1 MKAKL
6 LEGEGLDWHDKKF
19 RTVAD
24 KTLAGVMVALTNKYP
39 AGAVIAK
46 FYQADRSHVIYC
58 ALWVGSDRRGWG
70 MAGGWGYHKSS
81 AALSEAMR
89 RAGVELYGNPY
100 GEGNSD
106 ETFPKG
112 KPVHIDGRGHG
123 SMVDA
128 MQAMARAVSGD
139 RKVRVIDL

>member
-1 MKAKL
+1 MKAKFAS
-6 LEGEGLDWHDKKF
+6 EGLDWHDGPF
-19 RTVAD
+19 RRITD
-24 KTLAGVMVALTNKYP
+24 KTLNSVMVAVTNKYP
-39 AGAVIAK
+39 TGAVIAK
-46 FYQADRSHVIYC
+46 FYMSPRGSAVHC
-58 ALWVGSDRRGWG
+58 ALWVGGERRGWG
-70 MAGGWGYHKSS
+70 TAGGWGYHKHS
-81 AALSEAMR
+81 AALSEAMG

-100 GEGNSD
+100 GEGRGD

-128 MQAMARAVSGD
+128 MQAMARAHTGE